1 MEGIGQLTKPVQSD
15 SCLQYCRLLS
25 EQLQSFSISESRS
38 QGETLSDRQV
48 SGQGGRNDL
57 KATEKKVLQP
67 ILYDQTKLVSSVPQ
81 IIVGPVAGPTIIL
94 VLPEELLLGYQ
105 QHCQI
110 QSRFCARRSRA
121 PYSAVILYCEW
132 FWGTCF
138 ICLSGE
144 LIIWIL

>member
-67 ILYDQTKLVSSVPQ
+67 ILYDQTKLVSCVPQ
-81 IIVGPVAGPTIIL
+81 IIVGPVVGPTIIL
-94 VLPEELLLGYQ
+94 V
-105 QHCQI
+105 
-110 QSRFCARRSRA
+110 
-121 PYSAVILYCEW
+121 
-132 FWGTCF
+132 
-138 ICLSGE
+138 
-144 LIIWIL
+144 